1 MPSHGAD
8 RAAAPRAAIAGRTG
22 LPVRRGGGLAE
33 RRGLGEGGGDGAG
46 LGGQHAVGP
55 AQHGILLVQQGRKAG
70 ALGGIDRRHRG
81 IAAEA
86 HDEGRPQSDHEP
98 ARLEIAAQKLRDAL
112 GAAQQAAAGKPR
124 RRDAKDLDRRQA
136 VAEAAAAAV
145 GDQDRRAGRGRG
157 ARGPAPPPETYG
169 RRCRRRRADDGPRA
183 HEIPPGPKRRRDE
196 RQQHAH
202 GQRQSEQRG
211 AAIADEGQRH
221 ALGRH
226 QMQAG
231 GHVDDRLQAEIGDQ
245 PRGRQHARRGSS
257 P

>member
-1 MPSHGAD
+1 MP
-8 RAAAPRAAIAGRTG
+8 
-22 LPVRRGGGLAE
+22 E

-55 AQHGILLVQQGRKAG
+55 AEHGVLLVQQGRKAG

-86 HDEGRPQSDHEP
+86 DDEGRPQADHEP

-145 GDQDRRAGRGRG
+145 GDQDHAPAAGEEG
-157 ARGPAPPPETYG
+157 A
-169 RRCRRRRADDGPRA
+169 
-183 HEIPPGPKRRRDE
+183 
-196 RQQHAH
+196 
-202 GQRQSEQRG
+202 GQRLRRKHMAAG
-211 AAIADEGQRH
+211 AA
-221 ALGRH
+221 
-226 QMQAG
+226 G
-231 GHVDDRLQAEIGDQ
+231 GEQDRVA
-245 PRGRQHARRGSS
+245 PRRS
-257 P
+257 